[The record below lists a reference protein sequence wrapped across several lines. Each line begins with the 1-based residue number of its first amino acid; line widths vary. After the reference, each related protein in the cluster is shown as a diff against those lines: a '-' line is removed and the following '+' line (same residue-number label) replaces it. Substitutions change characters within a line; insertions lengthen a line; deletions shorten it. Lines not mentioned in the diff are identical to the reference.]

1 MGQLRCG
8 KHDFDRVWCDSP
20 GEGSQISDGNVRF
33 YFMTKID
40 LPLLLETSLQEIDK
54 IILRFSRKIFDLLG
68 DFYFSIS
75 L

>member
-1 MGQLRCG
+1 MWGNFVVESMILI
-8 KHDFDRVWCDSP
+8 VWCDSP
-20 GEGSQISDGNVRF
+20 GRGSQISDGNVRF

-54 IILRFSRKIFDLLG
+54 IILRFLVRFLICLKTFLFLA
-68 DFYFSIS
+68 S

>member
-54 IILRFSRKIFDLLG
+54 IILRFLVRFLICLKTFL
-68 DFYFSIS
+68 FFTS

>member
-1 MGQLRCG
+1 MRQLRCG
-8 KHDFDRVWCDSP
+8 KHDFDRVWCDSL
-20 GEGSQISDGNVRF
+20 GEGGQISDGNVRF